1 MGKKKRIIASI
12 LTILCMALAAAGC
25 GKVSV
30 GYVDQARVQ
39 QEAPQIKASIEEMQG
54 EMSKFQQEGEKQLQ
68 EAAASGKS
76 PEEMQ
81 KLQQQLQMRGAS
93 LQQSYATQINAKM
106 DAALGDIAKEKK
118 LDTVVNSNTKDGVI
132 ITGGVDVTD
141 EVISKLQ

>member
-1 MGKKKRIIASI
+1 MKESH
-12 LTILCMALAAAGC
+12 LHHL
-25 GKVSV
+25 
-30 GYVDQARVQ
+30 
-39 QEAPQIKASIEEMQG
+39 
-54 EMSKFQQEGEKQLQ
+54 SKFQQEGEKQLQ

-93 LQQSYATQINAKM
+93 LQQSYSTQIKAKM

>member
-68 EAAASGKS
+68 
-76 PEEMQ
+76 
-81 KLQQQLQMRGAS
+81 
-93 LQQSYATQINAKM
+93 
-106 DAALGDIAKEKK
+106 
-118 LDTVVNSNTKDGVI
+118 
-132 ITGGVDVTD
+132 
-141 EVISKLQ
+141 

>member
-93 LQQSYATQINAKM
+93 LQQSYATQIKAKM
-106 DAALGDIAKEKK
+106 DAALCDIAKEKK

>member
-93 LQQSYATQINAKM
+93 LQQSYATQTKAKT
-106 DAALGDIAKEKK
+106 DAALGDTAKDKK

>member
-39 QEAPQIKASIEEMQG
+39 QEAPQIKA
-54 EMSKFQQEGEKQLQ
+54 
-68 EAAASGKS
+68 
-76 PEEMQ
+76 
-81 KLQQQLQMRGAS
+81 
-93 LQQSYATQINAKM
+93 KM

>member
-30 GYVDQARVQ
+30 CYVDQARVQ

-81 KLQQQLQMRGAS
+81 KLQQQLQMC
-93 LQQSYATQINAKM
+93 QP
-106 DAALGDIAKEKK
+106 AAELCYSD
-118 LDTVVNSNTKDGVI
+118 
-132 ITGGVDVTD
+132 
-141 EVISKLQ
+141 

>member
-68 EAAASGKS
+68 
-76 PEEMQ
+76 
-81 KLQQQLQMRGAS
+81 MRGAS
-93 LQQSYATQINAKM
+93 LQQSYATQIKAKM